1 MENAAIDAAH
11 EQLTDLGSIA
21 IVAVFAVALGLVFI
35 RLRQPP
41 IVGYILAGL
50 ILGPTGFG
58 LIHQT
63 HAITLLAELGVLLL
77 LFLIGMEIS
86 LKAFVAEIG
95 PAVAVAAGQLVVG
108 LGISFFFGWLLGWDF
123 PQIVILAFIVALS
136 STAVAIKIL
145 DEIGELRTE
154 TGRITIGVLIAQD
167 IAIVPMLIV
176 ADNLGGETGISA
188 WTLVPI
194 IGSIVF
200 LGLLIW
206 YLNKPGKL
214 KLPFSEQMTGKPDM
228 IALAMLAFCF
238 GAGTISS
245 LIGLSPVYGA
255 FVAGLI
261 IANSTLR
268 SEAIELTFPVQSILV
283 FVFFLSIGLLID
295 LSFIVENWL
304 VVAGFTLATVAAK
317 TALNIALVHWSG
329 YKWEVAFPS
338 GLAMAQVGEFSF
350 ILAAVGFRNGALD
363 FDTYRLALAVIALS
377 LMVSPVWM
385 VAARRFHDA
394 TASGLTSFREALA
407 ETLHPELEEFLRRKN
422 AVSRATYRSRAYMRA
437 MRRATKRRRGSG
449 KAGTAAPT
457 ETTPDEP
464 LAASNAPKEE
474 VAEDVAGE
482 AEGPQPAQADQQKP
496 TSSVRPSAP
505 SVEF

>member
-11 EQLTDLGSIA
+11 NQLTDLGSIA
-21 IVAVFAVALGLVFI
+21 IVAVFAVALGLLFI

-63 HAITLLAELGVLLL
+63 HSITLLAELGVLLL
-77 LFLIGMEIS
+77 LFLIAMEIS

-95 PAVAVAAGQLVVG
+95 PAVAVATGQLAAG
-108 LGISFFFGWLLGWDF
+108 LAISFFFGWLLGWDM
-123 PQIVILAFIVALS
+123 PQIIILAFIVALS

-145 DEIGELRTE
+145 DEIGELRTQI
-154 TGRITIGVLIAQD
+154 GRITIGVLIAQD
-167 IAIVPMLIV
+167 IAVVPMLII
-176 ADNLGGETGISA
+176 AESLGNEGDFSA
-188 WTLVPI
+188 WTLIPI
-194 IGSIVF
+194 IGSVF
-200 LGLLIW
+200 LLGVLIW

-214 KLPFSEQMTGKPDM
+214 KLPFSDQMTGKPDL

-238 GAGTISS
+238 GAGTISA

-255 FVAGLI
+255 FLAGLI

-295 LSFIVENWL
+295 LAFIVENWL
-304 VVAGFTLATVAAK
+304 VVAGFTIAAIAAK
-317 TALNIALVHWSG
+317 TALNIALVHWTG
-329 YKWEVAFPS
+329 YKWEVAFPA
-338 GLAMAQVGEFSF
+338 GLAMAQIGEFSF

-363 FDTYRLALAVIALS
+363 FDTYRLALSIIALS

-385 VAARRFHDA
+385 VAARRFDEA
-394 TASGLTSFREALA
+394 RQSGLTSFREALT
-407 ETLHPELEEFLRRKN
+407 ETYSPELEEFIRGRN
-422 AVSRATYRSRAYMRA
+422 AVARAAHRGQVYFKAA
-437 MRRATKRRRGSG
+437 RRAAKTRTKP
-449 KAGTAAPT
+449 AEEAVEEPQ
-457 ETTPDEP
+457 ETI
-464 LAASNAPKEE
+464 LADDTKKS
-474 VAEDVAGE
+474 DTD
-482 AEGPQPAQADQQKP
+482 QP
-496 TSSVRPSAP
+496 
-505 SVEF
+505 